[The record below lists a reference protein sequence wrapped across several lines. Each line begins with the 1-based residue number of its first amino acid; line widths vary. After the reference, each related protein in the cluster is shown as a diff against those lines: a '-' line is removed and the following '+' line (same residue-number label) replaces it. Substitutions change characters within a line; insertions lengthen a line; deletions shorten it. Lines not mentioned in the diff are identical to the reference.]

1 MNFNKV
7 IIVGRMTADPELRT
21 ISSGNSVTSFG
32 VATNRYWVNK
42 QGERQEGTEF
52 HNVVVWGKQ
61 AEIVNQFLKKGS
73 LILIEGRLQTRD
85 WEGRDGQKRRTT
97 EIVAQRVQFGPRSS
111 GTSGSF
117 SGDAQKSSKGSE
129 NDKKKSDEKIP
140 EINIDD
146 LGENEEGIK
155 SEDIPF

>member
-21 ISSGNSVTSFG
+21 VSSGNSVTSFG

-111 GTSGSF
+111 GTSSSF
-117 SGDAQKSSKGSE
+117 SGDTQRSSKGSE
-129 NDKKKSDEKIP
+129 SDKKKSDEKIP